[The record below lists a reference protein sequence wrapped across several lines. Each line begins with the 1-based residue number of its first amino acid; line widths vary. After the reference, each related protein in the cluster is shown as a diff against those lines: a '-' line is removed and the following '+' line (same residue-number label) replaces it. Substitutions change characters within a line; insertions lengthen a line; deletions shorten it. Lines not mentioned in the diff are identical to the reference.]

1 MIRIALEEEFM
12 VGLDHGSVGLR
23 SRDPGLRYLSLELA
37 FATKLNRNHPS
48 QCGYH
53 RWQNDEHSSGHNQAP
68 IGSTRHSRLALLR
81 S

>member
-12 VGLDHGSVGLR
+12 VGLDHGSVGVR
-23 SRDPGLRYLSLELA
+23 SRDPGLRYFALKLA
-37 FATKLNRNHPS
+37 FATKLDRDHPS

-53 RWQNDEHSSGHNQAP
+53 WWQNDEHCSGHSQAP
-68 IGSTRHSRLALLR
+68 IRLTRHSRLALLR

>member
-12 VGLDHGSVGLR
+12 VGLDHGSVGMR
-23 SRDPGLRYLSLELA
+23 SRDPGLRYLSLKLA
-37 FATKLNRNHPS
+37 FTTKLDRDHPS

-53 RWQNDEHSSGHNQAP
+53 WWQNDEHCSGHSQAP
-68 IGSTRHSRLALLR
+68 IGSTRRSRLALLR